1 VEGSEVATLNNNDS
15 EVTILAV
22 DRALV
27 ILKLLAKTK
36 SDIGVR
42 DISRELGYSP
52 AVTQKIL
59 NTFKAHSFVQ
69 QDLDTQRYQL
79 GIGALNVGLAVL
91 EQTDLLKVARP
102 MMIELTN
109 KTEETTFLA
118 LQDEY
123 RTVYIDRVKSPHPIR
138 MDAEIGAHRPMNCT
152 AVGKILLAYGPP
164 GNVSAAYDSGS
175 FEKST
180 NKSIVD
186 LKMFE
191 MELERVREQKYAID
205 NEEYNSEAMCV
216 AAPIFGPN
224 GQIYAALT
232 TSGPSFRM
240 KHRMSEIID
249 LVKEKAAEISAQLGH
264 NTFTQTNTN

>member
-1 VEGSEVATLNNNDS
+1 MNSNDT

-27 ILKLLAKTK
+27 ILKFLARRKT
-36 SDIGVR
+36 DMGVR

-79 GIGALNVGLAVL
+79 GTGALHVGLAVL

-102 MMIELTN
+102 KMIELTN
-109 KTEETTFLA
+109 KTGETTFLA

-152 AVGKILLAYGPP
+152 AVGKILLAFGPP
-164 GNVSAAYDSGS
+164 GSVSAAFDSGA
-175 FEKST
+175 FVKST
-180 NKSIVD
+180 SNSIVD
-186 LKMFE
+186 LKMLE
-191 MELERVREQKYAID
+191 MELERVREQRYAID

-224 GQIYAALT
+224 CQICAAIT

-240 KHRMSEIID
+240 KHRVSEIID
-249 LVKEKAAEISAQLGH
+249 LVKAQAAEISAQLGYKEL
-264 NTFTQTNTN
+264 NQTNSSNQSEN